1 MPTFFVA
8 TDSVVPPTVRIT
20 GPLLHHLRQ
29 SLRVQPGEPL
39 TVTDDSGRRYRTEV
53 GEITARHLTAR
64 ILETTTAPPKTSPSI
79 VLAQAL
85 LKGEKMDWIIQK
97 ATELGVDR
105 IAPVVTSHGVVKPRA
120 ERLDHQRA
128 RWQRIALEAAQ
139 QCERWSVPTIDEPAT
154 VSQLMT
160 AYDTAGAIKLFLAE
174 RSSGASLADIAAGL
188 GAEQTVLLVVGPEGG
203 WDKEELRLAQE
214 RGCQAITM
222 GKNIL
227 RAETAALAAISVLQA
242 RFGELG

>member
-8 TDSVVPPTVRIT
+8 ADSVVPPTVRIT
-20 GPLLHHLRQ
+20 DPLLHHLRQ
-29 SLRVQPGEPL
+29 SLRLQPGEPL
-39 TVTDDSGRRYRTEV
+39 TVTDDSGRRYRTQIS
-53 GEITARHLTAR
+53 EITARHLTAQ

-105 IAPVVTSHGVVKPRA
+105 IAPVVTTHGVVKPRA

-154 VSQLMT
+154 LSQVMT
-160 AYDTAGAIKLFLAE
+160 GYDTAGTKLLLAE
-174 RSSGASLADIAAGL
+174 RSSGASLTDIAPGL
-188 GAEQTVLLVVGPEGG
+188 GAEHTVLLVVGPEGG

>member
-8 TDSVVPPTVRIT
+8 ADSVVPPTVRIT
-20 GPLLHHLRQ
+20 DPLLHHLRQ
-29 SLRVQPGEPL
+29 SLRLQPGETL
-39 TVTDDSGRRYRTEV
+39 TVTDGAGRRYRTEID
-53 GEITARHLTAR
+53 EITTRHLTAR

-105 IAPVVTSHGVVKPRA
+105 IAPVVTTHGVVKPRA

-139 QCERWSVPTIDEPAT
+139 QSERWSVPTIDEPAT
-154 VSQLMT
+154 LSQFMT
-160 AYDTAGAIKLFLAE
+160 GYAAPVVTLFLAE
-174 RSSGASLADIAAGL
+174 RSSGASLTEIAAGL
-188 GAEQTVLLVVGPEGG
+188 GAEQTVVIVVGPEGG
-203 WDKEELRLAQE
+203 WGKEELRLAHA
-214 RGCQAITM
+214 RGCQTVTM
-222 GKNIL
+222 GNYIL

>member
-8 TDSVVPPTVRIT
+8 ADSVVPPTVRIT

-29 SLRVQPGEPL
+29 SLRVQPGETL
-39 TVTDDSGRRYRTEV
+39 TVTDDGGRRYRTEV
-53 GEITARHLTAR
+53 GEITAGHLTAR

-105 IAPVVTSHGVVKPRA
+105 IAPVVTTHGVVKPRA

-139 QCERWSVPTIDEPAT
+139 QSERWSVPTIDEPAT
-154 VSQLMT
+154 LSQVMT
-160 AYDTAGAIKLFLAE
+160 AYDASAIKLFLAE
-174 RSSGASLADIAAGL
+174 RSSGASLTGMAAGL
-188 GAEQTVLLVVGPEGG
+188 GAKHTVLLVVGPEGG
-203 WDKEELRLAQE
+203 WDKDELRFAQE
-214 RGCQAITM
+214 QGCQAITM
-222 GKNIL
+222 GKRIL
-227 RAETAALAAISVLQA
+227 RAETAALAAISVLQS